1 LTDAHAITDASK
13 YIAAVLLALR
23 AMLQLEMPHINVL
36 SKIDLLGS
44 FENLP
49 FNLDYYT
56 EVQDLSYLLQTL
68 ENEPRAKHFHKL
80 NKAMCEL
87 IEDFGLVGFET
98 LAVEVRHTTL
108 PTVTIRSTLANSAQ
122 DKASMMKLVRLV
134 DKVTGYIFMP
144 KDSDTTTED
153 NMHAL
158 FSSVSGLMPGDP
170 YADISD
176 VQERW
181 GERKEEFDKVQEEQ
195 WEREWMARKNA
206 EAIAAKEK
214 AKEGAE
220 EGVGAQNTSTL

>member
-1 LTDAHAITDASK
+1 
-13 YIAAVLLALR
+13 
-23 AMLQLEMPHINVL
+23 
-36 SKIDLLGS
+36 
-44 FENLP
+44 
-49 FNLDYYT
+49 
-56 EVQDLSYLLQTL
+56 VQDLSYLLQTL

-98 LAVEVRHTTL
+98 LAVE
-108 PTVTIRSTLANSAQ
+108 

-144 KDSDTTTED
+144 GGANTTTD

-158 FSSVSGLMPGDP
+158 FSSASGLIPGDP
-170 YADISD
+170 YADIAD

-181 GERKEEFDKVQEEQ
+181 GDRKEEYDKAQDEQ

-206 EAIAAKEK
+206 EAIAAAEKKKSENENENEKE
-214 AKEGAE
+214 ACTPS
-220 EGVGAQNTSTL
+220 TSI